1 MLKCARLC
9 KALQCG
15 VAVSP
20 PTPLGTSQVLPL
32 DAALVNVVHDELV
45 VECAEDC
52 TAEVTALLEQCMTN
66 AWLRLFPD
74 HPALTRGL
82 VEAHVGPNWDEAKG

>member
-1 MLKCARLC
+1 MP
-9 KALQCG
+9 Q
-15 VAVSP
+15 
-20 PTPLGTSQVLPL
+20 

-52 TAEVTALLEQCMTN
+52 TTEVTALLEQCMTA

-82 VEAHVGPNWDEAKG
+82 VEAHLGANWAEAKG

>member
-1 MLKCARLC
+1 M
-9 KALQCG
+9 
-15 VAVSP
+15 VAM
-20 PTPLGTSQVLPL
+20 TLLETELRAL

-52 TAEVTALLEQCMTN
+52 TAEVTALLEQCMTD

-74 HPALTRGL
+74 YPALTRGL
-82 VEAHVGPNWDEAKG
+82 VEAHVGANWAEAKG